1 MRVNPSIPVNQ
12 RIQQSKTTDSPAS
25 NKPSIELLTD
35 DSTTLR
41 GNECRPGECAPM
53 FGGTCWPDQK

>member
-25 NKPSIELLTD
+25 KKPSIELLTD
-35 DSTTLR
+35 NSKLSR
-41 GNECRPGECAPM
+41 YECTPGECAPLNN
-53 FGGTCWPDQK
+53 GKCYPDH